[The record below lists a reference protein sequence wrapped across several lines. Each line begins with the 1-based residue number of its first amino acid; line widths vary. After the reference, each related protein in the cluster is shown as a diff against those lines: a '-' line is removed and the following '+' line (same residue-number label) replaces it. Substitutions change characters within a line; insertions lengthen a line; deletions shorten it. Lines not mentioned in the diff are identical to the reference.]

1 MLLKYQNNILINPNI
16 IIKLIFNF
24 KIIFIILFF
33 YYFLFYEK
41 TIK

>member
-1 MLLKYQNNILINPNI
+1 MLLKYQNNILNPNI